1 MSDFFRV
8 FLGAAPRHLLF
19 FTKLHYA
26 IRGAVNHSF
35 KNGDRAFE
43 AFEPRA
49 VIIGNAGLTK
59 N

>member
-8 FLGAAPRHLLF
+8 FLGAAARHLLF

-35 KNGDRAFE
+35 KKRDR